1 MSKKELDYNLDC
13 TKLKDGDILCVSAKK
28 WNIFTNGIK
37 LLTHSQINHVG
48 LLIKEKEIIQWGTP
62 ENTQIEDKWYVIE
75 AVGRLVKRP
84 LLETYPPD
92 KYNLKVVRVRP
103 NVFASRSECE
113 KARRTAVKRA
123 YDDIGKSYDYLHCA
137 GLALKYIFK
146 PIARMISL
154 SKKYTLFESKDKL
167 ICSEA
172 VSEWYYGTS
181 SVYNKHLFIG
191 KKDKNAMPETTS
203 PKDVCKAPSVIFV
216 TGQKD
221 LK

>member
-1 MSKKELDYNLDC
+1 MSKKESDCLDL
-13 TKLKDGDILCVSAKK
+13 TKIKGGDILCVSAKK

-37 LLTHSQINHVG
+37 LLTRSQINHVG
-48 LLIKEKEIIQWGTP
+48 LLVQ
-62 ENTQIEDKWYVIE
+62 EDKDWQVIE
-75 AVGRLVKRP
+75 AVGELVKRP
-84 LLETYPPD
+84 LLDTYPSD
-92 KYNLKVVRVRP
+92 KYNLKIVRVRP

-113 KARRTAVKRA
+113 KARRIAVERA
-123 YDDIGKSYDYLHCA
+123 YADIGKSYDYLHCA

-146 PIARMISL
+146 PLGRMIPF

-216 TGQKD
+216 TGKKD

>member
-1 MSKKELDYNLDC
+1 MSKKNESDYTFDI

-28 WNIFTNGIK
+28 WAPITNGIK
-37 LLTHSQINHVG
+37 LLTHSQVNHVG
-48 LLIKEKEIIQWGTP
+48 LLVKE
-62 ENTQIEDKWYVIE
+62 EDGWQVIE
-75 AVGRLVKRP
+75 AVGGLVKRP
-84 LLETYPPD
+84 LGTTYPLD

-103 NVFASRSECE
+103 NIFASRSECDR
-113 KARRTAVKRA
+113 ARKTAVQRA
-123 YDDIGKSYDYLHCA
+123 YADIGKKYDWMHCV

-146 PIARMISL
+146 PVGRMIPL
-154 SKKYTLFESKDKL
+154 SKKYALFESKDKL

-181 SVYNKHLFIG
+181 SVYNKHIFIG
-191 KKDKNAMPETTS
+191 EKDMNATPETTS

-216 TGQKD
+216 TGKKD